1 MDLIEGRQ
9 PVREALRAGR
19 PLHRILIAEGAH
31 SRGALAEIV
40 ELARAAGVRI
50 DRVPR
55 AAIEARA
62 TTKAHQGV
70 LAEGAARAPR
80 SWREGLAGARAAGEL
95 PLFLAL
101 DGIEDP
107 HNAGALVR
115 SAEAFGA
122 HAVLIPKRR
131 SSPLSAAMAKA
142 SAGALEHI
150 VVDQVTNLERA
161 LASCREEGLWLV
173 ALSGDGD
180 VPLERCTLLEE
191 PVVLVVGKEGTG
203 VSSLIRKRADAVC
216 SIPLA
221 GRVGSLNASVAG
233 AVALWETAR
242 RRRVLR
248 GSDSA
253 EK

>member
-1 MDLIEGRQ
+1 VEVIEGRQ

-19 PLHRILIAEGAH
+19 PLHRILIAEGAQIK
-31 SRGALAEIV
+31 GTVAEIMT
-40 ELARAAGVRI
+40 LARAAGVRV

-55 AAIEARA
+55 VAIDARA
-62 TTKAHQGV
+62 TTKVHQGV
-70 LAEGAARAPR
+70 LAEGAARAPA
-80 SWREGLAGARAAGEL
+80 SWRDGLHRARAAGEQ

-101 DGIEDP
+101 DGVEDP

-131 SSPLSAAMAKA
+131 SSPLSPAMAKA
-142 SAGALEHI
+142 SAGALEH
-150 VVDQVTNLERA
+150 VVIDQVTNLDRA
-161 LASCREEGLWLV
+161 LASCREVGLWIV
-173 ALSGDGD
+173 ALAGDGD
-180 VPLERCTLLEE
+180 VPIEECRLLEE
-191 PVVLVVGKEGTG
+191 PVVIVVGKEGTG

-216 SIPLA
+216 AIPIV

-248 GSDSA
+248 GSDSGR
-253 EK
+253 K